1 MILSAKA
8 GTGRNNTLSFNTILF
23 NVTVARLLN
32 ASFLLQQS
40 SWKGGLVHSRQ
51 HMDGL
56 SKDTWTNLKQN
67 KKLTRNQFWRV
78 NLLQP

>member
-8 GTGRNNTLSFNTILF
+8 GTGLSDTLSFNTMSF

-32 ASFLLQQS
+32 ASFLRQQS
-40 SWKGGLVHSRQ
+40 GWKGGLVHSRL

-56 SKDTWTNLKQN
+56 KKATRTN
-67 KKLTRNQFWRV
+67 
-78 NLLQP
+78 